1 MTTSKGTIEKK
12 CCFYASDFHLEM
24 TIVPYINRKIEENK
38 NVIIVTQNNLE
49 ETMKVLISRMNIKN
63 KDIICNLDWNNN
75 DIAQAIGKN
84 NLIMIVNGNKEF
96 IDYKNKE
103 IKELLGQEV
112 IELIN
117 CYYFDEIK
125 DEMVQIRA
133 NYTGVLNNLQKYY

>member
-1 MTTSKGTIEKK
+1 MTTNKGTIEKK